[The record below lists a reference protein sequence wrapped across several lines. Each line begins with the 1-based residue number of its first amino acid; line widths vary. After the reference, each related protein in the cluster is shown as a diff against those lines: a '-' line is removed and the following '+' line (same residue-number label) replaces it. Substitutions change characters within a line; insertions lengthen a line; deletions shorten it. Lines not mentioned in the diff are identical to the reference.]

1 MIGVIPTTTSPF
13 TALFCLFHIALL
25 LNAPYILQPFLGRIN
40 RVFALLDNS
49 TIYDRVFAYG
59 EDNKSDRKIIDD

>member
-1 MIGVIPTTTSPF
+1 LIGVIPTTTSPI

-40 RVFALLDNS
+40 RVFALLDNI
-49 TIYDRVFAYG
+49 TICDRVVVVL
-59 EDNKSDRKIIDD
+59 RKNVF